1 MQTPYETDTGRI
13 ADGLPASFESSSVP
27 GADTF
32 NHPDQ
37 VVSAAGLTK
46 SQKRMLLASWASDRR
61 TVEDKPSLRRLD
73 SGAVIPIDEILEAMT
88 ALDRDGEL
96 AASGTADSLAARRTN
111 RLVARL
117 VRRRPTP
124 WTDRNDDPPPSAA
137 AAARPFSP
145 IFTEALARSA

>member
-1 MQTPYETDTGRI
+1 MPN
-13 ADGLPASFESSSVP
+13 
-27 GADTF
+27 ADTF

-46 SQKRMLLASWASDRR
+46 GQKRMVLASWASDRR
-61 TVEDKPSLRRLD
+61 TVDDKPSLRQLD
-73 SGAVIPIDEILEAMT
+73 SGAMVPIDDILEAMT
-88 ALDRDGEL
+88 ALGRDGEL
-96 AASGTADSLAARRTN
+96 PASGTSDRFAARRRN

-117 VRRRPTP
+117 VRRGPTP
-124 WTDRNDDPPPSAA
+124 WADRGDDPPPSAA

>member
-1 MQTPYETDTGRI
+1 MQTPYETGFGRM
-13 ADGLPASFESSSVP
+13 ADQLPTSLDGPPVP

-37 VVSAAGLTK
+37 VVSAAGLTR

-61 TVEDKPSLRRLD
+61 TVENAPSLRRLD
-73 SGAVIPIDEILEAMT
+73 SGDVVSIDDILEAMT

-96 AASGTADSLAARRTN
+96 PASGTADRFAARRTN

-117 VRRRPTP
+117 VRRRPMP
-124 WTDRNDDPPPSAA
+124 WTDRDDDPPPSAA